1 MRRTFVVTVLAVLAL
16 TTSCGGD
23 DEPEVPAGYSDLGR
37 VDDVPVYARVS
48 EDGFTVD
55 VRLVDDELGCDGSA
69 PLIDGL
75 LLTEVCNTQTP
86 DTYAYA
92 AALPKNA
99 QTPRMCD
106 ARSGEPAS
114 GTRLEGPEAWK
125 YDLVVAVGR
134 KATFVVPCPGENI
147 LRRK

>member
-1 MRRTFVVTVLAVLAL
+1 MLFRAGVALAATTMLLAG
-16 TTSCGGD
+16 CGGED
-23 DEPEVPAGYSDLGR
+23 APKVPAGYASLGS
-37 VDDVPVYARVS
+37 VDGVPVYGRVS
-48 EDGFTVD
+48 KDGFTVD

-99 QTPRMCD
+99 QTPKLCD
-106 ARSGEPAS
+106 ARSGAPAT
-114 GTRLEGPEAWK
+114 GKRLAGPKDWK
-125 YDLVVAVGR
+125 FDLLVAVGR
-134 KATFVVPCPGENI
+134 EPTFVMPCPGENI